1 MSSYFFAFVLAVSSV
16 SFAQSRLV
24 NKTTTK
30 QSTVRKTYSNTM
42 ENAFS
47 KPNDSVTRGFRF
59 GFTRPQYAA
68 SLNYA
73 VRNGA
78 TVAGDSDSPSV
89 NYTNGLK
96 FGYANLPVG
105 ALGYIADF
113 DYLEV
118 NVEEK
123 SNNIVRLD
131 GNAAIAV
138 TPLFNVHA
146 GLNYADLV
154 GTGAS
159 KWDAGYGTQFG
170 IGYQMT
176 RNFGFELNYSETK
189 LSTSLPL
196 DQIRPGAF
204 ASVDFKLRGYD
215 LNFIGTF

>member
-1 MSSYFFAFVLAVSSV
+1 M
-16 SFAQSRLV
+16 
-24 NKTTTK
+24 K
-30 QSTVRKTYSNTM
+30 QSTVRKSYSNTM
-42 ENAFS
+42 VKAFS
-47 KPNDSVTRGFRF
+47 NPNDSITRGFRF

-68 SLNYA
+68 SFDYA
-73 VRNGA
+73 IQNG
-78 TVAGDSDSPSV
+78 TSVAGDSASPSV

-96 FGYANLPVG
+96 FGYAYLPVQS
-105 ALGYIADF
+105 LGYIADF

-131 GNAAIAV
+131 GSAAFAI
-138 TPLFNVHA
+138 TYLFNVHA
-146 GLNYADLV
+146 GLNYADLI

-170 IGYQMT
+170 VGYQIT
-176 RNFGFELNYSETK
+176 RNFGFELNYSETR
-189 LSTSLPL
+189 LSTSVPV